1 MQHTK
6 SISKKY
12 KRLIIQKMFYLIIEL
27 CQLIQQQKSM
37 YNKIL
42 YFKTIPESWI
52 KNNSANTIKI
62 FPVEL
67 YKKANLTVQ
76 LT

>member
-27 CQLIQQQKSM
+27 CQLIQQKSM